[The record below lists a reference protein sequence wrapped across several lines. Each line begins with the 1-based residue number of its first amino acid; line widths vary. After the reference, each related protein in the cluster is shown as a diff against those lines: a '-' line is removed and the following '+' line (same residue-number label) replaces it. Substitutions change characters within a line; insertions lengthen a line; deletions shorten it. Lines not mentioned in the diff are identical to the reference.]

1 MTTYSIS
8 TLALIL
14 LVPVMAISCL
24 LALITYLPE
33 QPVAAVG
40 VVISAAAC
48 AAAFALL
55 WAGIWAHLLK
65 H

>member
-1 MTTYSIS
+1 MTSHSLSI
-8 TLALIL
+8 LALIL

-24 LALITYLPE
+24 LALITYVPE
-33 QPVAAVG
+33 HPLAAVG

-65 H
+65 R